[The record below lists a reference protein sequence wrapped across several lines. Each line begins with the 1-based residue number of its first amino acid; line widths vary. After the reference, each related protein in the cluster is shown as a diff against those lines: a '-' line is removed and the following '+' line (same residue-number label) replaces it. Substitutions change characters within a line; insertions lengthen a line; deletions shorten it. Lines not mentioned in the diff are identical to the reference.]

1 MDTID
6 RFTQKLM
13 DSFSNA
19 GGEILAGLSN
29 VVGAL
34 IVLLLG
40 WLITMVIVFILK
52 RALKLVRLDKL
63 SEKINTM
70 KLFGKGDFK
79 FNLTNAIIIFVKW
92 ILFLVFLIIAADIMA
107 WDFVSKE
114 IGNLL
119 RYLPRLFS
127 AIALFMI
134 GIYIASFVKNAIRGF
149 YESLNLSGSKII
161 SNLVFY
167 IIAIIITV
175 TALDQAGIDTTVIT
189 NNITIILGAF
199 LLAISIAFGLGS
211 KDVVK
216 EILLTFYT
224 RKNYDLGDTVKINN
238 VEGSIEA
245 IDNISMTI
253 TTATGKTIIPIK
265 EVVESQVEIISKKE

>member
-92 ILFLVFLIIAADIMA
+92 ILFLL
-107 WDFVSKE
+107 WQ
-114 IGNLL
+114 L
-119 RYLPRLFS
+119 
-127 AIALFMI
+127 
-134 GIYIASFVKNAIRGF
+134 
-149 YESLNLSGSKII
+149 
-161 SNLVFY
+161 
-167 IIAIIITV
+167 
-175 TALDQAGIDTTVIT
+175 
-189 NNITIILGAF
+189 
-199 LLAISIAFGLGS
+199 
-211 KDVVK
+211 
-216 EILLTFYT
+216 
-224 RKNYDLGDTVKINN
+224 
-238 VEGSIEA
+238 
-245 IDNISMTI
+245 
-253 TTATGKTIIPIK
+253 
-265 EVVESQVEIISKKE
+265 